1 MNKKSHTF
9 LIIASICF
17 LVSASTFAYVV
28 FELRQK
34 GAQFA
39 ESKQLIGEN
48 SAKEASFNTVERLL
62 ASTQEDR
69 GLIKSY
75 FINEKDTIN
84 FISEIE
90 KNAQSIGVTLV
101 TSELSIVNTST
112 DSNGATIPAMLIV
125 GFDFTGAEMVTWKFL
140 TLLENIPYHKKITQ
154 LSFVKSENNIWKAN
168 IKMQLT
174 LQYD

>member
-9 LIIASICF
+9 LVVASICF
-17 LVSASTFAYVV
+17 LVSASIFVYVL
-28 FELRQK
+28 FELRQT

-48 SAKEASFNTVERLL
+48 SAKEASFNTVEGLL

-69 GLIKSY
+69 ALIKSY
-75 FINEKDTIN
+75 FINEKDTID

-90 KNAQSIGVTLV
+90 KNAQAVGVTLV
-101 TSELSIVNTST
+101 TNELSIVPAAT
-112 DSNGATIPAMLIV
+112 DSNGVAKPAVLVV

-140 TLLENIPYHKKITQ
+140 TLLENIPYHKKVTQ
-154 LSFVKSENNIWKAN
+154 LSFVKSDNNMWEAN